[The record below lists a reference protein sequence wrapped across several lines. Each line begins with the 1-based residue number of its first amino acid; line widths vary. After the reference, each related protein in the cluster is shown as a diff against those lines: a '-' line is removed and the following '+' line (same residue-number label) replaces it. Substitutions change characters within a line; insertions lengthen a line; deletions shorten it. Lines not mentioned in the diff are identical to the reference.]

1 MRQASIYR
9 SPISQEQ
16 RDQVKAYFEQH
27 GINVADWARERN
39 LAPRHLYDLLNGKT
53 AGVRGESRRA
63 AIFCG
68 LREDIIEERAAS

>member
-39 LAPRHLYDLLNGKT
+39 LAPRHPVSYTHLTLPTN
-53 AGVRGESRRA
+53 
-63 AIFCG
+63 
-68 LREDIIEERAAS
+68 